1 MWHAKLT
8 GRRSGAARTVTREA
22 GMFITSSRI
31 ALALVIIA
39 IGTAA
44 QAQRIPPSESL
55 GRERE
60 RFTDP
65 LPPPRAQPGPMFSL
79 PGATYPSHRAHG
91 RSRKARAHNK

>member
-1 MWHAKLT
+1 MGSATSILH
-8 GRRSGAARTVTREA
+8 TVTREA
-22 GMFITSSRI
+22 GMFITSSRV

-65 LPPPRAQPGPMFSL
+65 LPPRAQPGPMFSL
-79 PGATYPSHRAHG
+79 PGTTYPSHRAHG

>member
-1 MWHAKLT
+1 
-8 GRRSGAARTVTREA
+8 
-22 GMFITSSRI
+22 MFITPWRT
-31 ALALVIIA
+31 ATALVIAGMIA
-39 IGTAA
+39 GVCTAA

-65 LPPPRAQPGPMFSL
+65 LPPRAQPGPMFSL
-79 PGATYPSHRAHG
+79 PGTTYPSHRAHG